1 MVINGNYN
9 NRIGN
14 IRNNDK
20 RHANLPPAKQDSSFR
35 SILEQHIESAGNV
48 KFSKHAEARLDQRN
62 IKLSDSQLKRIRA
75 GMEKAQSKGVRDTL
89 VLVDDMAF
97 VVNIRSKTVITALN
111 SDDMREN
118 VFTNIDGAVII

>member
-9 NRIGN
+9 NRIDR
-14 IRNNDK
+14 IKRNTNG
-20 RHANLPPAKQDSSFR
+20 HINLPAAKPDSSFK
-35 SILEQHIESAGNV
+35 SILQQHISKGGNV
-48 KFSKHAEARLDQRN
+48 KFSKHAETRLDQRN
-62 IKLSDSQLKRIRA
+62 IKLSDAQLKRIQA
-75 GMEKAQSKGVRDTL
+75 GMEKAQSKGVRDSL

-111 SDDMREN
+111 SDDLKEN